1 MILTPDD
8 VAADLKVPRQHVLR
22 RLRAAQLPG
31 FRVGR
36 YWRID
41 QDAYTEW
48 KAAQLASQD
57 DPNRFSPRSP
67 RAAAAQNR
75 KARTR

>member
-48 KAAQLASQD
+48 KAAQLAGQD
-57 DPNRFSPRSP
+57 DPNRFTPRSP
-67 RAAAAQNR
+67 RSTAALKR
-75 KARTR
+75 KTRTP